1 MTILNILYQ
10 VFIGVLI
17 AFKLMW
23 VGSTIRARAA
33 KRREPDSKK
42 TKDLEAKAEGWE
54 VASHMLMFA
63 LLILTFHPVNNPAEK
78 IKIGREERI
87 VFFVIGILGIVHLDY
102 AKLSALRFTQ

>member
-33 KRREPDSKK
+33 KRRDPNGPE
-42 TKDLEAKAEGWE
+42 TKDLQARAEGWE

-87 VFFVIGILGIVHLDY
+87 VFFVIGILGIIHLDY
-102 AKLSALRFTQ
+102 AKLSGIRFTR